1 MTFEDLE
8 KQFRDSRP
16 SASDLGATEKSFEVW
31 GAVLETSVE
40 PDKFIQRRNALSLVA
55 AVAFVIAVGVV
66 LIAPKSEKTLTTATA
81 PNATTTASTT
91 VDSPS
96 PLSGFSS
103 GSEKAA
109 IEREVQRLNSL
120 KSCLDTA
127 SYRSLIDAYFDE
139 TEFSDWQ
146 VSTSTELQNNRCAF
160 GEISPDLQVIQVS
173 YR

>member
-31 GAVLETSVE
+31 GAVLETSVK
-40 PDKFIQRRNALSLVA
+40 PDKFMQQRNALSLVA

-66 LIAPKSEKTLTTATA
+66 LIAPKGKQTLTTGTA
-81 PNATTTASTT
+81 PTATTT

-96 PLSGFSS
+96 PLSGFSF
-103 GSEKAA
+103 GNEKSA
-109 IEREVQRLNSL
+109 IEREIQRLNGL
-120 KSCLDTA
+120 KSCLDVA
-127 SYRSLIDAYFDE
+127 AYKSLIAAYLAE
-139 TEFSDWQ
+139 AKFSEWQ
-146 VSTSTELQNNRCAF
+146 VSTDTELQNDRCAF
-160 GEISPDLQVIQVS
+160 GDVSPDLQVIQVS

>member
-66 LIAPKSEKTLTTATA
+66 LIAPKGEKTLTTATA
-81 PNATTTASTT
+81 PTATTTASTT

-96 PLSGFSS
+96 PLSGFSF
-103 GSEKAA
+103 GNEKSA
-109 IEREVQRLNSL
+109 IEREIQRLNGL
-120 KSCLDTA
+120 KSCLDVA
-127 SYRSLIDAYFDE
+127 AYKSLIAAYLAE
-139 TEFSDWQ
+139 EKFSEWQ
-146 VSTSTELQNNRCAF
+146 VSTDTELQNNRCAF
-160 GEISPDLQVIQVS
+160 GDVSPDLQVIQVS

>member
-1 MTFEDLE
+1 MAFEDLE

-31 GAVLETSVE
+31 GAVLETSVK
-40 PDKFIQRRNALSLVA
+40 PNKFMQRRNALSLVA
-55 AVAFVIAVGVV
+55 AVALVIAVGVV
-66 LIAPKSEKTLTTATA
+66 LIAPKGEKTFTTAPT
-81 PNATTTASTT
+81 ATTTASTT

-96 PLSGFSS
+96 PLSGFSF

-109 IEREVQRLNSL
+109 IEREIQRLNSL

-127 SYRSLIDAYFDE
+127 SYRSLIDAYFVE

-146 VSTSTELQNNRCAF
+146 VFADTEMQNNRCAF
-160 GEISPDLQVIQVS
+160 GKISPDLQVIQIS

>member
-31 GAVLETSVE
+31 DAVLESSVK
-40 PDKFIQRRNALSLVA
+40 PNKFMQRRNALSLVA
-55 AVAFVIAVGVV
+55 AVTFVIAVGVV
-66 LIAPKSEKTLTTATA
+66 LLAPKGERTLTTAPT
-81 PNATTTASTT
+81 PTTTASTT

-109 IEREVQRLNSL
+109 IEREVERLNSL

-146 VSTSTELQNNRCAF
+146 VSTGTELQNNRCAF
-160 GEISPDLQVIQVS
+160 GEISPDLQIIQIS

>member
-31 GAVLETSVE
+31 GAVLETSVK
-40 PDKFIQRRNALSLVA
+40 PNKFMQRRNALSLVA
-55 AVAFVIAVGVV
+55 AVAFVLTVGVV
-66 LIAPKSEKTLTTATA
+66 LIAPKGEKTLTTAPT
-81 PNATTTASTT
+81 ATTTASTT

-96 PLSGFSS
+96 PLSGFSF

-109 IEREVQRLNSL
+109 IEREIQRLNSL

-127 SYRSLIDAYFDE
+127 SYRSLIDAYFVE

-146 VSTSTELQNNRCAF
+146 VFADTEMQNNRCAF
-160 GEISPDLQVIQVS
+160 GEISPDLQVIQIS